1 MGGTECCSLPA
12 TDPPNCRDTSASSKK
27 RVNAELLSLFNC
39 NRKTPFLKHKNVNLK
54 NLPEV
59 KVVRTDFRR
68 SKSINTT
75 HLRQDIITTSFRHL
89 SLFIAGS
96 RVGLLNRRLTL
107 PASGCAPQTCRALPK
122 RVVIAKQ
129 VDPSAGLITCLSS
142 VTLLQVSDLLNGPVA
157 LRAGSTCVVSR

>member
-1 MGGTECCSLPA
+1 MITRLYSYINQRKNVALALTILKCGGTECCSLPA

-27 RVNAELLSLFNC
+27 RANAELLSLFNC

-75 HLRQDIITTSFRHL
+75 HLRQDIITTSFRHMLLLYRWISGRAVKSPPNIARLWVRLANL
-89 SLFIAGS
+89 SGA
-96 RVGLLNRRLTL
+96 T
-107 PASGCAPQTCRALPK
+107 Q
-122 RVVIAKQ
+122 
-129 VDPSAGLITCLSS
+129 
-142 VTLLQVSDLLNGPVA
+142 NGW
-157 LRAGSTCVVSR
+157 

>member
-75 HLRQDIITTSFRHL
+75 HLRQDIITTSFRQML
-89 SLFIAGS
+89 LLYRWISGRAVKS
-96 RVGLLNRRLTL
+96 PPNMYVGRL
-107 PASGCAPQTCRALPK
+107 
-122 RVVIAKQ
+122 
-129 VDPSAGLITCLSS
+129 
-142 VTLLQVSDLLNGPVA
+142 
-157 LRAGSTCVVSR
+157 

>member
-1 MGGTECCSLPA
+1 MGGLNVAVSHA

-27 RVNAELLSLFNC
+27 RANAELLSLFNF
-39 NRKTPFLKHKNVNLK
+39 NRKNTFLKHKNVNLK

-75 HLRQDIITTSFRHL
+75 HLRQDIITTSFHVL
-89 SLFIAGS
+89 SLDLWG
-96 RVGLLNRRLTL
+96 GLLNHRLTL

-122 RVVIAKQ
+122 TGG
-129 VDPSAGLITCLSS
+129 DC
-142 VTLLQVSDLLNGPVA
+142 
-157 LRAGSTCVVSR
+157 